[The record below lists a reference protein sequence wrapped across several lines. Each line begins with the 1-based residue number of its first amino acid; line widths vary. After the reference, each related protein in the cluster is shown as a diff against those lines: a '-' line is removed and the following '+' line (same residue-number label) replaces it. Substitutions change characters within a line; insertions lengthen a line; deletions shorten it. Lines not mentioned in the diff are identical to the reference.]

1 MHLFRILAVCI
12 FITSCGGGGGGGS
25 PAVPFALTLASN
37 SFSTDEDTSYSGS
50 FAASANET
58 VTLEYLLTETT
69 SNGSLSFSNTA
80 NIVYNPKDSASYLYL
95 AKIFK
100 IEEDKRQEEKNIKTT
115 LLLDPKNEEAMFL
128 LIDMELERSNF
139 SKADELSKDF
149 KKICVDMCEKIASI
163 ESRLKDFE
171 RKDAS

>member
-1 MHLFRILAVCI
+1 MKYLILI
-12 FITSCGGGGGGGS
+12 FTFI
-25 PAVPFALTLASN
+25 
-37 SFSTDEDTSYSGS
+37 SFSL
-50 FAASANET
+50 FAKANENNFFQEAKD
-58 VTLEYLLTETT
+58 LFDKRKYEDSKFL
-69 SNGSLSFSNTA
+69 FHR
-80 NIVYNPKDSASYLYL
+80 NIVFNPKDSASYLYL

-149 KKICVDMCEKIASI
+149 KKICVDMCEKVASI

>member
-1 MHLFRILAVCI
+1 MRYLILTIVFSLFSVIAKADKNNF
-12 FITSCGGGGGGGS
+12 FIE
-25 PAVPFALTLASN
+25 AKNLF
-37 SFSTDEDTSYSGS
+37 E
-50 FAASANET
+50 NEKYEESKF
-58 VTLEYLLTETT
+58 L
-69 SNGSLSFSNTA
+69 FQR
-80 NIVYNPKDSASYLYL
+80 NIVYNPKDASSYLYL

-100 IEEDKRQEEKNIKTT
+100 IEDDRRQEEKNINTT
-115 LLLDPKNEEAMFL
+115 LLLDPKNEEALFL

-149 KKICVDMCEKIASI
+149 KKICVKMCEKITSI

>member
-1 MHLFRILAVCI
+1 MKYLILI
-12 FITSCGGGGGGGS
+12 FTFI
-25 PAVPFALTLASN
+25 
-37 SFSTDEDTSYSGS
+37 SFSL
-50 FAASANET
+50 FAKANENNFFKEAKD
-58 VTLEYLLTETT
+58 LFDKEKYEDSKFL
-69 SNGSLSFSNTA
+69 FHR
-80 NIVYNPKDSASYLYL
+80 NIVYNPKDSSSYLYL

-115 LLLDPKNEEAMFL
+115 LLLDPRNEEAMFL

-163 ESRLKDFE
+163 EGRLKDFE

>member
-1 MHLFRILAVCI
+1 MKYLILI
-12 FITSCGGGGGGGS
+12 FTFI
-25 PAVPFALTLASN
+25 
-37 SFSTDEDTSYSGS
+37 SFSL
-50 FAASANET
+50 FAKANENNFFKQAKD
-58 VTLEYLLTETT
+58 LFDKEKYEDSKFL
-69 SNGSLSFSNTA
+69 FHR
-80 NIVYNPKDSASYLYL
+80 NIVYNPKDSVSYLYL

-149 KKICVDMCEKIASI
+149 KKICEEMCEKITSI

>member
-1 MHLFRILAVCI
+1 MRYFILLLTFSLFSL
-12 FITSCGGGGGGGS
+12 
-25 PAVPFALTLASN
+25 FAK
-37 SFSTDEDTSYSGS
+37 
-50 FAASANET
+50 ANENNFFNEAKD
-58 VTLEYLLTETT
+58 LFEKKKYEDSKFL
-69 SNGSLSFSNTA
+69 FHR
-80 NIVYNPKDSASYLYL
+80 NIVYNPKDSESYLYL

-100 IEEDKRQEEKNIKTT
+100 IEDDIRQEEKNIKTT

-128 LIDMELERSNF
+128 LIDIELERSNF

-149 KKICVDMCEKIASI
+149 KKICVEMCEKIAAI

>member
-1 MHLFRILAVCI
+1 MRYLILLLTFFLFSIV
-12 FITSCGGGGGGGS
+12 SK
-25 PAVPFALTLASN
+25 
-37 SFSTDEDTSYSGS
+37 
-50 FAASANET
+50 ANENNYFNEAKD
-58 VTLEYLLTETT
+58 LFDKEKYKDSKFL
-69 SNGSLSFSNTA
+69 FHR
-80 NIVYNPKDSASYLYL
+80 NIVYNPKDSESYLYL

-100 IEEDKRQEEKNIKTT
+100 IEEDKRQEENNIKTS
-115 LLLDPKNEEAMFL
+115 LLLDPQNEEAMFL
-128 LIDMELERSNF
+128 LIDMELDRSNF

>member
-1 MHLFRILAVCI
+1 MKYLILI
-12 FITSCGGGGGGGS
+12 FTFI
-25 PAVPFALTLASN
+25 
-37 SFSTDEDTSYSGS
+37 SFSL
-50 FAASANET
+50 FAKANENNFFNEAKD
-58 VTLEYLLTETT
+58 LFEKKKYEDSKFL
-69 SNGSLSFSNTA
+69 FHR

>member
-1 MHLFRILAVCI
+1 MKHLILI
-12 FITSCGGGGGGGS
+12 FTFVLFSL
-25 PAVPFALTLASN
+25 FAKASEKN
-37 SFSTDEDTSYSGS
+37 FFNEAKDLFDNEKYEDSK
-50 FAASANET
+50 F
-58 VTLEYLLTETT
+58 L
-69 SNGSLSFSNTA
+69 FHR

>member
-1 MHLFRILAVCI
+1 MKYLILIFTFISLSLFAK
-12 FITSCGGGGGGGS
+12 
-25 PAVPFALTLASN
+25 
-37 SFSTDEDTSYSGS
+37 
-50 FAASANET
+50 ANENNFFKEAKD
-58 VTLEYLLTETT
+58 LFDKEKYEDSKFL
-69 SNGSLSFSNTA
+69 FHR

-115 LLLDPKNEEAMFL
+115 LLLDPKNEEAMLL

-139 SKADELSKDF
+139 SKADELSKNF
-149 KKICVDMCEKIASI
+149 KKICVDMCEKNASI

>member
-1 MHLFRILAVCI
+1 MRYLILLLTFFLFSIV
-12 FITSCGGGGGGGS
+12 SK
-25 PAVPFALTLASN
+25 
-37 SFSTDEDTSYSGS
+37 
-50 FAASANET
+50 ANENNYFNEAKD
-58 VTLEYLLTETT
+58 LFYKEKYKDSKFL
-69 SNGSLSFSNTA
+69 FHR
-80 NIVYNPKDSASYLYL
+80 NIVYNPKDSESYLYL

-115 LLLDPKNEEAMFL
+115 LLLDPQNEEAMFL
-128 LIDMELERSNF
+128 LIDMELDRSNF

-149 KKICVDMCEKIASI
+149 KKICVEMCGEISSI

>member
-1 MHLFRILAVCI
+1 MKYLILI
-12 FITSCGGGGGGGS
+12 FTFI
-25 PAVPFALTLASN
+25 
-37 SFSTDEDTSYSGS
+37 SFSF
-50 FAASANET
+50 FAKANENNFFKEAKD
-58 VTLEYLLTETT
+58 LFDKEKYEDSKFL
-69 SNGSLSFSNTA
+69 FHR

-149 KKICVDMCEKIASI
+149 KKICVEMCEKISSI

-171 RKDAS
+171 RKDASWGYC

>member
-1 MHLFRILAVCI
+1 MKYLILI
-12 FITSCGGGGGGGS
+12 FTFI
-25 PAVPFALTLASN
+25 
-37 SFSTDEDTSYSGS
+37 SFSL
-50 FAASANET
+50 FAKANENNFFKEAKD
-58 VTLEYLLTETT
+58 LFDKEKYEDSKFL
-69 SNGSLSFSNTA
+69 FHR
-80 NIVYNPKDSASYLYL
+80 NIVYNPKDTASYLYL

-115 LLLDPKNEEAMFL
+115 LLLDPGNEEAMFL

-171 RKDAS
+171 IKDAS

>member
-1 MHLFRILAVCI
+1 MKYLILI
-12 FITSCGGGGGGGS
+12 FTFI
-25 PAVPFALTLASN
+25 
-37 SFSTDEDTSYSGS
+37 SFS
-50 FAASANET
+50 FFVKANENNFFNEAKD
-58 VTLEYLLTETT
+58 LFDKKKYEDSKFL
-69 SNGSLSFSNTA
+69 FHR
-80 NIVYNPKDSASYLYL
+80 NIVYNPKDSVSYLYL

-100 IEEDKRQEEKNIKTT
+100 IEDDKRQEEKNIRTA
-115 LLLDPKNEEAMFL
+115 LLLDPKNEEAMYL

-171 RKDAS
+171 IKDAS

>member
-1 MHLFRILAVCI
+1 MRYLILLLTFFLFNIV
-12 FITSCGGGGGGGS
+12 SK
-25 PAVPFALTLASN
+25 
-37 SFSTDEDTSYSGS
+37 
-50 FAASANET
+50 ANENNYFNEAKD
-58 VTLEYLLTETT
+58 LFDKEKYKDSKFL
-69 SNGSLSFSNTA
+69 FHR
-80 NIVYNPKDSASYLYL
+80 NIVYNPKDSESYLYL

-115 LLLDPKNEEAMFL
+115 LLLDPQNEEAMFL
-128 LIDMELERSNF
+128 LIDMELDRSNF

-149 KKICVDMCEKIASI
+149 KKICVEMCEKISSI